1 MKAVGTDI
9 GILILRVTAGGLMF
23 FNHGWGKLM
32 NFSESSTNFP
42 DPIGLG
48 SSLSM
53 GLAIFSEVFCA
64 ALVVLGIATR
74 LASIPLIITMFV
86 AAFIFHWNDP
96 WAKKEMALLFMGMYL
111 SLLCLGG
118 GRYSL
123 YKGKT
128 N

>member
-1 MKAVGTDI
+1 MKTVGTDL
-9 GILILRVTAGGLMF
+9 GILIIRITAGALMLL
-23 FNHGWGKLM
+23 NHGWGKLM
-32 NFSESSTNFP
+32 NFSESSSNFP

-53 GLAIFSEVFCA
+53 GLAIFAEVVCA
-64 ALVVLGIATR
+64 ALIVLGVMTR
-74 LASIPLIITMFV
+74 LASIPLIVTMFV
-86 AAFIFHWNDP
+86 AAFVFHWNDP
-96 WAKKEMALLFMGMYL
+96 WAKKEMALLFLGMYL

-123 YKGKT
+123 FKGPT